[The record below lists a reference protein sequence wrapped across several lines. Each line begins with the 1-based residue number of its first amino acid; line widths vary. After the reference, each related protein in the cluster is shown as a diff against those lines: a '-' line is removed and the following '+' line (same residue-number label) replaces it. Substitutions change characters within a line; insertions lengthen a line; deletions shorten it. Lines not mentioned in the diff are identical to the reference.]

1 MTPFF
6 SRAARLPGSLLS
18 SVIDLVGAVIRFFPL
33 LVRSRSALSAEVLFL
48 RKQLAFYEERQV
60 KPRRLNNAARLSL
73 VVWSRLFEWK
83 DALVIVKPETLLR
96 WHRKGFRLFWKWKSR
111 VGRWLNATFDA
122 QESVTV
128 PTCLPICLVLSPP
141 FAGGLS

>member
-1 MTPFF
+1 M
-6 SRAARLPGSLLS
+6 PGSLLS
-18 SVIDLVGAVIRFFPL
+18 SVIDLVGDVIRFFPL

-111 VGRWLNATFDA
+111 VGRWLNARFDA

-128 PTCLPICLVLSPP
+128 PTCSPICLVLSSP